1 MKIGVI
7 GPDSSCQMIMKSLK
21 EINHNLEVNC
31 YVEEQV
37 NACDKVI
44 EQCEKECD
52 AILFTGCAIE
62 SFVTEVCEIKKPHTS
77 VEKSALSVASA
88 LLEMQKKNMELD
100 EFSIDIVENQVVE
113 DILDA
118 FHILARNIYS
128 CSFRPGVEEQKYV
141 DWHISLLEKKKVNVA
156 LTSLVWVYNSLC
168 EKGYPAIYL
177 GATRAMVRLALERL
191 ENECALQEAEY
202 AQAAVEIFQL
212 TNYKRSEGN
221 YYSSMLEKTE
231 IEKEI
236 IKYTKGIQGA
246 MFAFGRRE
254 YIVFSTAG
262 AVKDK
267 TNQYKLSNLQRKV
280 ADENK
285 IQLNIGMGMGVTA
298 NQAEMNARH
307 ALEYSLKYG
316 RQEIYYID
324 ARQTLHG
331 PIGTEAELEYQL
343 ISSDPKFREISE
355 KTGLSI
361 NSILKIIAIAEV
373 RQSYIFDAHQLA
385 ECLNVTVRSARRIM
399 NKIREAGY
407 GKLYAK
413 ESTAAGGR
421 PKALVEI
428 LFKR

>member
-1 MKIGVI
+1 
-7 GPDSSCQMIMKSLK
+7 
-21 EINHNLEVNC
+21 
-31 YVEEQV
+31 
-37 NACDKVI
+37 
-44 EQCEKECD
+44 
-52 AILFTGCAIE
+52 
-62 SFVTEVCEIKKPHTS
+62 
-77 VEKSALSVASA
+77 
-88 LLEMQKKNMELD
+88 
-100 EFSIDIVENQVVE
+100 
-113 DILDA
+113 
-118 FHILARNIYS
+118 
-128 CSFRPGVEEQKYV
+128 
-141 DWHISLLEKKKVNVA
+141 
-156 LTSLVWVYNSLC
+156 
-168 EKGYPAIYL
+168 
-177 GATRAMVRLALERL
+177 MVRLALERL

-212 TNYKRSEGN
+212 TNYKWSEGN